1 MSGVQCFDFDGS
13 ATTIDDGYGSS
24 FGDEIEHPDLEGS
37 VAEGDEELTRSDG
50 VSIDDLQNF
59 WTYVDLV
66 WTGGVSVVQ
75 LYGNVFVVQGWDSKS
90 ALGMRSWYH
99 LERTKI
105 GTKTVV
111 GCYCKRSRRDGVCVH
126 QRFVENYG
134 EEEFPGDKHALAGE
148 YKPTLPKD
156 SEASA
161 ILFLRQPGGG
171 EKFTNYFSVSSRSG
185 TAKSRAVVMHDG
197 DDRGGG
203 SWKCTKD
210 VQDNCIHITDA
221 RRVLLR
227 VLGLESTN
235 GSREDMAIDL
245 NVLDAVMTPRKLRRN
260 NSISYLPIVPPIW
273 AALDTD
279 VPHYIRPNPCR
290 QAPLLL
296 HLDFTSTCPCGPTRT
311 HYSPQ
316 NPIIVRDCT
325 IYGLTEAFQ
334 SRIQVQSC
342 STCAG
347 RARRFIGPEPRGL
360 GIFNFNNRILFTHEL
375 LDDYTSVY
383 TSSETPFTAWVTV
396 LSRRYGANNS
406 SAPFVTEEVFRA
418 AWFAYVDLQDFSNDM
433 RCKKCGPIP
442 EDVVWDGV
450 TVGFNKKH
458 LLPTLRPPT
467 VSDANNSPVR
477 KNRYIWKQQLLNDA
491 KLRRRLRLVVRGI
504 PPRMDKVL
512 DRGAC
517 LDPKDLPE
525 QRSEAASKAEVERVT
540 SIPQVISDLAAV
552 NGSLAALFDQ
562 HFGLAAVYIGTTPPS
577 VYKKLFIQLAADE
590 SVLQMLNKTALDQ
603 LASFNQQPCHAAAS
617 EMINCPVLLQVLKY
631 HDNDEK
637 YPASILGL
645 CQWLHHR
652 GSEVFGSVMS
662 QAAQDSLHTTS
673 IVEED
678 WQETGCC
685 YSLPQIRHRP
695 VYENLKHDIRTET
708 SNNRGAKC
716 SKYYAQ
722 YGAKKLTGGIL
733 AAWCTHSVCYG
744 FHFIPKGEGRNDVF
758 SAMYTRWEI
767 APKRIIY
774 DFACALGPYC
784 LIREPAFFAE
794 STYGID
800 IFHASD
806 HKKCAPA
813 AFLETYMAVD
823 PRLALVNSS
832 AAECGNGGIKRIRK
846 SVSYM
851 GQARAIMYTK
861 VFLSVWNR
869 LRIRAFSCT

>member
-1 MSGVQCFDFDGS
+1 MSIILPKPPPKTAPIVLPVRGNNQVNLPQITGGLWTDGSRQESPQKRRRVGVPSRARNETQKKRPPPKAGGSSALEMSGVQCFDFDSS

-90 ALGMRSWYH
+90 AVGMRSWYH

-134 EEEFPGDKHALAGE
+134 EEEFPGDKHALA
-148 YKPTLPKD
+148 
-156 SEASA
+156 
-161 ILFLRQPGGG
+161 
-171 EKFTNYFSVSSRSG
+171 
-185 TAKSRAVVMHDG
+185 
-197 DDRGGG
+197 
-203 SWKCTKD
+203 
-210 VQDNCIHITDA
+210 
-221 RRVLLR
+221 
-227 VLGLESTN
+227 GLESTN

-491 KLRRRLRLVVRGI
+491 KLRRRLRLVVRGAGGI
-504 PPRMDKVL
+504 RLTSQNAADDSEDDEGLRERK
-512 DRGAC
+512 
-517 LDPKDLPE
+517 
-525 QRSEAASKAEVERVT
+525 RSEAASKAEVERVT

-577 VYKKLFIQLAADE
+577 VYKKLFIQVLLFHFILHYDVDIVQLAADE

-678 WQETGCC
+678 WREVIQH
-685 YSLPQIRHRP
+685 LPICT
-695 VYENLKHDIRTET
+695 YDT
-708 SNNRGAKC
+708 S
-716 SKYYAQ
+716 
-722 YGAKKLTGGIL
+722 
-733 AAWCTHSVCYG
+733 
-744 FHFIPKGEGRNDVF
+744 F
-758 SAMYTRWEI
+758 
-767 APKRIIY
+767 
-774 DFACALGPYC
+774 
-784 LIREPAFFAE
+784 
-794 STYGID
+794 
-800 IFHASD
+800 
-806 HKKCAPA
+806 
-813 AFLETYMAVD
+813 
-823 PRLALVNSS
+823 
-832 AAECGNGGIKRIRK
+832 
-846 SVSYM
+846 
-851 GQARAIMYTK
+851 
-861 VFLSVWNR
+861 
-869 LRIRAFSCT
+869 